1 MRTRQLFTGLLLVC
15 FAGVASADLEPWTD
29 YEVSPGVSNVTTIKV
44 DSNMIDKYL
53 EGLRDSWVPANKVAM
68 ELGQIKDYGIYV
80 SQLPNGGD
88 FNVLLVVRFESSG
101 DMQPDKAEYEAF
113 MKAWGKEN
121 QEKSDKIVVTYPD
134 IRTITGEYLFR
145 EITLK

>member
-1 MRTRQLFTGLLLVC
+1 MIIRKLFTGLVLVC

-29 YEVSPGVSNVTTIKV
+29 YEVSEGVSNVTTIKV

-53 EGLRDSWVPANKVAM
+53 EGLKNTWVPANEVAM

-80 SQLPNGGD
+80 SELPNGGE
-88 FNVLLVVRFESSG
+88 FNVILVVRFESAA
-101 DMQPDKAEYEAF
+101 DLQPDKEQYDAF
-113 MKAWGKEN
+113 MKAWGEEN
-121 QEKSDKIVVTYPD
+121 QEKTDRIVLTYPD

-145 EITLK
+145 EVTMK

>member
-1 MRTRQLFTGLLLVC
+1 MRISQLFTGLVLVC

-29 YEVSPGVSNVTTIKV
+29 YEVSEGVSNVTTIKV
-44 DSNMIDKYL
+44 DSNMIDTYL
-53 EGLRDSWVPANKVAM
+53 EGLRDTWVPANEVAM

-80 SQLPNGGD
+80 SELPNGGD
-88 FNVLLVVRFESSG
+88 FNVVLIVQYASSA

-134 IRTITGEYLFR
+134 IRTITGEYLLR
-145 EITLK
+145 EVTMK

>member
-1 MRTRQLFTGLLLVC
+1 MKISRLIAGLALVC
-15 FAGVASADLEPWTD
+15 FSGIASADLEIWTD
-29 YEVSPGVSNVTTIKV
+29 YDVSEGVSNVTTIKV

-53 EGLRDSWVPANKVAM
+53 EGLRSSWVPANEVLK
-68 ELGQIKDYGIYV
+68 EQGQIKDYGIYV
-80 SQLPNGGD
+80 SELPNGGD
-88 FNVLLVVRFESSG
+88 FNVILVVRFESAANL
-101 DMQPDKAEYEAF
+101 QPNKERYEAF

>member
-1 MRTRQLFTGLLLVC
+1 MLVC

-29 YEVSPGVSNVTTIKV
+29 YEVSEGVSNVTTIKV
-44 DSNMIDKYL
+44 DSNMIDTYL
-53 EGLRDSWVPANKVAM
+53 EGLRDTWVPANEVAM

-80 SQLPNGGD
+80 SELPNGGD
-88 FNVLLVVRFESSG
+88 FNVVLIVQYASSA

-134 IRTITGEYLFR
+134 IRTITGEYLLR
-145 EITLK
+145 EVTMK

>member
-1 MRTRQLFTGLLLVC
+1 MRISQLFTGFVLVC
-15 FAGVASADLEPWTD
+15 FAGIASADLEPWTD
-29 YEVSPGVSNVTTIKV
+29 YEVSEGVSNVTTIKV

-53 EGLRDSWVPANKVAM
+53 EGLRDTWVPANEVAM

-88 FNVLLVVRFESSG
+88 FNVLLVVRLESSA
-101 DMQPDKAEYEAF
+101 DMQPDKAEYDAF

-145 EITLK
+145 EVTMK

>member
-1 MRTRQLFTGLLLVC
+1 MKISQLFTALLLVC
-15 FAGVASADLEPWTD
+15 FAGIASADLEPWTD
-29 YEVSPGVSNVTTIKV
+29 YDIGEGVSNVTTVKV

-53 EGLRDSWVPANKVAM
+53 EGLKGSWVPANEILK
-68 ELGQIKDYGIYV
+68 EQGQIESYGIYV

-88 FNVLLVVRFESSG
+88 FNVILVVRFANSA
-101 DMQPDKAEYEAF
+101 DMQPDKERYDAF

-121 QEKSDKIVVTYPD
+121 QEKSDKIVLTYPD

>member
-1 MRTRQLFTGLLLVC
+1 MRISQLFTGLVLVC
-15 FAGVASADLEPWTD
+15 FAGIASADLEPWTD

-44 DSNMIDKYL
+44 DSNMIDQYL
-53 EGLRDSWVPANKVAM
+53 EGLRNTWVPANKVAI

-80 SQLPNGGD
+80 SEMPNGGD
-88 FNVLLVVRFESSG
+88 FNVILVVRYESVA
-101 DMQPDKAEYEAF
+101 DLQPVKAEYEAF

-121 QEKSDKIVVTYPD
+121 QEKSDKIVLTYPD

-145 EITLK
+145 EVTMK

>member
-1 MRTRQLFTGLLLVC
+1 MRISQFVTGFVLVC

-29 YEVSPGVSNVTTIKV
+29 YEVSEEVSNVTTIKV

-53 EGLRDSWVPANKVAM
+53 EGLRSSWVPANEVLK
-68 ELGQIKDYGIYV
+68 EQGQIKDYGIYV
-80 SQLPNGGD
+80 SELPNGGD
-88 FNVLLVVRFESSG
+88 FNVILVVRFESAANL
-101 DMQPDKAEYEAF
+101 QPNKERYEAF

>member
-1 MRTRQLFTGLLLVC
+1 MKISQLLTGFVLVC
-15 FAGVASADLEPWTD
+15 FASIASADLEIWTD
-29 YEVSPGVSNVTTIKV
+29 YEVSEGVSNVTTVKV

-53 EGLRDSWVPANKVAM
+53 EGLKGSWVPANEILK
-68 ELGQIKDYGIYV
+68 EQGQIESYGIYV

-88 FNVLLVVRFESSG
+88 FNVILVVRFANSA
-101 DMQPDKAEYEAF
+101 DMQPDKERYDAF

-121 QEKSDKIVVTYPD
+121 QEKSDKIVLTYPD